1 MFGLLDLRAAR
12 ERTEGLGA
20 RETHSS
26 LFTEVDRGHWVRS
39 RVWGQEQ
46 ELEAGGLEQIPA
58 FLVSISLG
66 GQSTCESFVVDVSVY
81 SPDAGSAQ

>member
-1 MFGLLDLRAAR
+1 M
-12 ERTEGLGA
+12 
-20 RETHSS
+20 
-26 LFTEVDRGHWVRS
+26 
-39 RVWGQEQ
+39 WGQEHG
-46 ELEAGGLEQIPA
+46 LEAGGLEQIPA